1 MEKKKILYKIV
12 SFVSRE
18 ELDFLD
24 KVTKDIYFSTGEK
37 IPRSQI
43 IREIIHASKN
53 LNIFGN
59 DLIQKLN
66 GSEETFVKKETDD

>member
-1 MEKKKILYKIV
+1 MVFI
-12 SFVSRE
+12 
-18 ELDFLD
+18 D
-24 KVTKDIYFSTGEK
+24 KGKLGEK

-59 DLIQKLN
+59 DLIQKLK